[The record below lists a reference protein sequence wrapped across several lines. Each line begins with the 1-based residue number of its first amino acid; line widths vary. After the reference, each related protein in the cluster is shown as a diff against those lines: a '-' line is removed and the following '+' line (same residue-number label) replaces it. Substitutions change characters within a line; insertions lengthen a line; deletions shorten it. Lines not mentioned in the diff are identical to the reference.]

1 MLIVLFLT
9 LFCSV
14 VFRTAYCDVAIVAP
28 EPNSVYDLSG
38 TSQAV
43 VKVKWMHTDNT
54 PQEKD
59 FCQIHVYSV
68 FGYQCHDR
76 SNGYSSNTQCE

>member
-54 PQEKD
+54 PQERILSD
-59 FCQIHVYSV
+59 TRLLCVRV
-68 FGYQCHDR
+68 PMP
-76 SNGYSSNTQCE
+76 